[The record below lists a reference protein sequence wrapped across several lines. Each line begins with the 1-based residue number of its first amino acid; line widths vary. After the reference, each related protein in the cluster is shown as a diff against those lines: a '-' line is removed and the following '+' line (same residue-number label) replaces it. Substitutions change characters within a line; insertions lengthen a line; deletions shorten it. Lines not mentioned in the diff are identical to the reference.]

1 PPGVPPGQGVRDAG
15 CARRLAP
22 ASGRPQLPPAPQR
35 SLEPGNGAGLVAAPA
50 GGRQPW
56 RIPARA
62 PPGGPHP
69 EPVRRRGACR
79 RQRRAYRLDR
89 RPRPWPGPARAAGRL
104 AGRRR
109 RPRGARQLLAGAAG
123 AAPRPLAAPGLVP
136 ARTLQQPVDRR
147 QPRFVAAVRARRPDR
162 GARLS
167 GQRGRRRQ
175 WRGAAAG
182 AAPGPAHARQ
192 RRTRRLPVRRRRQH
206 PPAPGPVGRLWPQP
220 LPAGR
225 RRPGPAL
232 EPARLHRQ
240 PGDRHATGRQPWLDG
255 RHQPGRHWP
264 WPPVLVQPSPAVA
277 ALSRPPPEDIPMQR
291 PRPRRRAPSRTPP
304 QAHAVPLALLA
315 ALMPALAV
323 AQART
328 ALPEEGRV
336 VAGKASIDRQERT
349 LTVTQ
354 QSGRAV
360 LEWRS
365 FDIGPDAAVRF
376 IQPSSSSVALNRITG
391 GNPSRIAGRLSA
403 NGHVYL
409 VNSAGVLFAP

>member
-1 PPGVPPGQGVRDAG
+1 CPRTATANSTATCSPT
-15 CARRLAP
+15 
-22 ASGRPQLPPAPQR
+22 
-35 SLEPGNGAGLVAAPA
+35 AATSA
-50 GGRQPW
+50 N
-56 RIPARA
+56 A
-62 PPGGPHP
+62 
-69 EPVRRRGACR
+69 
-79 RQRRAYRLDR
+79 
-89 RPRPWPGPARAAGRL
+89 
-104 AGRRR
+104 
-109 RPRGARQLLAGAAG
+109 
-123 AAPRPLAAPGLVP
+123 
-136 ARTLQQPVDRR
+136 
-147 QPRFVAAVRARRPDR
+147 
-162 GARLS
+162 
-167 GQRGRRRQ
+167 
-175 WRGAAAG
+175 
-182 AAPGPAHARQ
+182 
-192 RRTRRLPVRRRRQH
+192 RTRRTSLAATATSWQ
-206 PPAPGPVGRLWPQP
+206 PPDW
-220 LPAGR
+220 
-225 RRPGPAL
+225 PAL
-232 EPARLHRQ
+232 EPARIHRQ
-240 PGDRHATGRQPWLDG
+240 PGDRHDTGRQPWLDG

-264 WPPVLVQPSPAVA
+264 WPRVLVQPSPAVA
-277 ALSRPPPEDIPMQR
+277 ALSRPPPEDIPMHR
-291 PRPRRRAPSRTPP
+291 TLPCRRATSRTPL

-409 VNSAGVLFAP
+409 VNSAGVLFAPGARVDVGHLVVSSLDVGNAEFMAGTDRLGTQGGTHSGPNAGLVGPNAAPLPPQLVVAAPPPGEDAAEPDPSAPAGEPGLLTLDAGVGGRLRIGLEPEQVQAPIEDGGLQPDSRDLAG